1 MEPETNYIKIRVTN
15 VCIIAVYNIMLLDV
29 NIKSYY
35 DGIREAYN

>member
-15 VCIIAVYNIMLLDV
+15 VCIIAVYNIILLDG

-35 DGIREAYN
+35 ECIREAYS